1 VFKMGESLGPVNIHD
16 IAISPKYRKHH
27 WQMALND
34 DDWETMVAIFKDRL
48 EGRFLKPIRLIEND
62 TENGEFS
69 GFSILALDCLIIET
83 LHQFYEG
90 INETKRYKNEEA
102 FCNFFNDS
110 EYFRDYFD
118 TDSAS
123 TFYKHYRCGLL
134 HQAQTKGKS
143 IIRIDQ
149 DTMVKAINKSE
160 KLIGLII
167 NRLLFHKALED
178 EINAYLSKLISG
190 GDENSTLRKNFIK
203 KMNFICGS

>member
-1 VFKMGESLGPVNIHD
+1 MGISVGPVNIDD

-27 WQMALND
+27 WQEALSAE
-34 DDWETMVAIFKDRL
+34 DWEMMVAIFHDRI
-48 EGRFLKPIRLIEND
+48 EGRFLKPIRLIEKD
-62 TENGEFS
+62 AEIAEFS

-83 LHQFYEG
+83 LRQFYEG

-102 FCNFFNDS
+102 FCNFFIDS
-110 EYFRDYFD
+110 KYFRDHFD
-118 TDSAS
+118 TYSAS

-178 EINAYLSKLISG
+178 EINDYLSKLISG